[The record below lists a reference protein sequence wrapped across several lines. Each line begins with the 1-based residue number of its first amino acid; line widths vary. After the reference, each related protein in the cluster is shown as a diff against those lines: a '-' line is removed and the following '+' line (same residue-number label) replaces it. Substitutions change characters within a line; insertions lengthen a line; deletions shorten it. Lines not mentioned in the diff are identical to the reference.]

1 MAKIRPI
8 QAFRPSKDNAQAV
21 ASPPYDVLNSEEARQ
36 MAKGNPHSFLRII
49 KPEIDLPSDLDHYD
63 DQVYNKAKSNF
74 EEFAEQGV
82 LIQDEKPCLYLYQ
95 QIMGDHK
102 QIGLVCGSSTE
113 DYFADVIKKHEY
125 TRPVKETDRIRHIMT
140 SGIHAGP
147 VFSAYK
153 NVAEID
159 VMVAQFVQ
167 NNEAD
172 TDFVAPDNIRHTI
185 WKVADQKWIDKMVDL
200 FKTKVPATYIAD
212 GHHRAAS
219 TSKVGRMYKD
229 IKESNKEYTGNEDF
243 NFFLSVLFPD
253 NQLQIIDYNRVVKD
267 LNWHTKEDFISKISE
282 KFEVI
287 AIDRAAAKPK
297 KLNSFGMY
305 LDGDW
310 FMLNLKQDFIE
321 KQDPVES
328 LDVALLQKHLFEP
341 LLGIKDQRT
350 DNRID
355 FVGGIRGLKEL
366 EKRVDSGDM
375 KAAFAIHS
383 VSIKQLFDVADS
395 GRVMP
400 PKSTWFE
407 PKLRS
412 GLIVYKYV

>member
-8 QAFRPSKDNAQAV
+8 QAFRPSKDNAKAV
-21 ASPPYDVLNSEEARQ
+21 ASPPYDVLNSEEARD
-36 MAKGNPHSFLRII
+36 MAKGNPDSFLRII
-49 KPEIDLPSDLDHYD
+49 KPEIDLPQNLDHYD
-63 DQVYNKAKSNF
+63 DKVYEKARSNF
-74 EEFAEQGV
+74 QDFVNRGV
-82 LIQDEKPCLYLYQ
+82 LVQDEKPCLYLYQ

-113 DYFADVIKKHEY
+113 DYFADIIKKHEY

-159 VMVAQFVQ
+159 VMVSQITQ
-167 NNEAD
+167 NTPPD
-172 TDFVAPDNIRHTI
+172 TDFVAPDNIQHTI
-185 WKVADQKWIDKMVDL
+185 WKVADQTWIDKMVQL
-200 FKTKVPATYIAD
+200 FDTKVPATYIAD

-229 IKESNKEYTGNEDF
+229 LKESTKKYTGEEDF
-243 NFFLSVLFPD
+243 NYFLSVLFPD
-253 NQLQIIDYNRVVKD
+253 NQLKIIDYNRVVKD
-267 LNWHTKEDFISKISE
+267 LNYHSKEDFIHSLSE

-287 AIDRAAAKPK
+287 AIDKAAAKPK
-297 KLNSFGMY
+297 RLNSFGMY
-305 LDGDW
+305 LKGDW
-310 FMLNLKQDFIE
+310 FMLNLKKDFVE
-321 KQDPVES
+321 KMDPVES

-341 LLGIKDQRT
+341 ILGIKDQRT
-350 DNRID
+350 DKRID

-366 EKRVDSGDM
+366 EKRVDSGEM
-375 KAAFAIHS
+375 AVAFAIHS